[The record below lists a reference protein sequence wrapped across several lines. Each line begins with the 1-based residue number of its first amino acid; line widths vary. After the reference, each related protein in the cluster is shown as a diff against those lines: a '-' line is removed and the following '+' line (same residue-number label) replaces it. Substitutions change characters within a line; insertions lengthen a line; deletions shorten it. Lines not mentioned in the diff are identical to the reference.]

1 MFAISPQQISEE
13 ISGGSA
19 GHWKISGNSIL
30 SAIEPEY
37 EKLISVNNQRRMCK
51 LVKMG
56 VYSALACVED
66 KDDHKLDAIIVGNGL
81 SVFERTFDFL
91 GSVITKEEKGLSPT
105 PFIQS
110 LHSTIAGQI
119 ALELQFNGY
128 VTTYTQNAFA
138 FENSLTDAFLFASET
153 TAEVNVLLGALD
165 EAPDSYQF
173 IVEKM
178 GRLKDI
184 NCKVECVSNNKNNG
198 ICLGEGS
205 VFMKLSSHQ
214 KDNSLGCLKG
224 MKTLFAPNCYSE
236 IVSGIKE
243 LLNDFK
249 LEEKDIENVF
259 FGNSGD
265 HIQDQSLKQIQSEMF
280 IKHNKVFFK
289 NYCGE
294 YPTAVA
300 YAVWMSVTMMK
311 NDAIVKHS
319 LIINQYQNQYYSV
332 ILLSGI

>member
-1 MFAISPQQISEE
+1 
-13 ISGGSA
+13 
-19 GHWKISGNSIL
+19 
-30 SAIEPEY
+30 
-37 EKLISVNNQRRMCK
+37 MCK

-66 KDDHKLDAIIVGNGL
+66 KDNYKLDAIIVGNGL

-91 GSVITKEEKGLSPT
+91 GSMIAKEEKGLSPT

-138 FENSLTDAFLFASET
+138 FENSLTDAFLLASET
-153 TAEVNVLLGALD
+153 TTEVNILLGALD
-165 EAPDSYQF
+165 EVSDSYKF
-173 IVEKM
+173 IIEKM
-178 GRLKDI
+178 GRLRDI
-184 NCKVECVSNNKNNG
+184 STKVECVSRHKNHG

-224 MKTLFAPNCYSE
+224 MKTIFAPNCYSE
-236 IVSGIKE
+236 IVLEIKE

-249 LEEKDIENVF
+249 LEEMDIENVF

-265 HIQDQSLKQIQSEMF
+265 YIQDQLLKQIQSEMF
-280 IKHNKVFFK
+280 VQHNKIFFK

-294 YPTAVA
+294 YPTSVA
-300 YAVWMSVTMMK
+300 YAICMSVNIMK
-311 NDAIVKHS
+311 NNATVKHS
-319 LIINQYQNQYYSV
+319 LIINHYQNQYYSV
-332 ILLSGI
+332 ILLSGV